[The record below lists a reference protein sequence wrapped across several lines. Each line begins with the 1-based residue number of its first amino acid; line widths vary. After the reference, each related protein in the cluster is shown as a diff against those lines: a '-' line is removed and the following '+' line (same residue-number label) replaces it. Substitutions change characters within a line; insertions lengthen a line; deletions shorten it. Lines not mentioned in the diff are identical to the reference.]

1 VSGEPAYL
9 SGIAELP
16 IAEIATMSDPITANA
31 VAVVRAAEDAG
42 IPMSAIDA
50 LLTYD
55 SLVAPD
61 VMQAN
66 RIADYLGLAPSYAS
80 TIGAA
85 GATPA
90 FACCVA
96 VGLISGGLADTIAIA
111 HSDLRASSGPSANVV
126 ARMAAVVGNLQFED
140 PFGLTMP
147 GLYSLLADWLLTRDL
162 ATKDQLALIA
172 VAARA
177 WAGLNPNARRSEPL
191 TIDEVLSAPRISG
204 PLGRLD
210 CCLITD
216 FSGALI
222 VTRATGPRSVEIIG
236 AAGHAAH
243 EEILQLDPDDPL
255 GPGKTAAR
263 RVYAAAGAGPEDI
276 DVAFLYDSFT
286 VTVALQLLA
295 YGLDRGAGLESVVSD
310 GGIGPGGHGLPVN
323 THGGLMSA
331 TTSGIFHIVEAVR
344 QLRGEADRRQIDG
357 ARSALVTNVGGVFSN
372 HCALI
377 LRGQI

>member
-1 VSGEPAYL
+1 MRAEPVYV

-16 IAEIATMSDPITANA
+16 IAEIATMPDPITANA
-31 VAVVRAAEDAG
+31 LAVAQAADDAG
-42 IPMSAIDA
+42 IPMRAIDA
-50 LLTYD
+50 LLSYD

-61 VMQAN
+61 IMQAN

-96 VGLISGGLADTIAIA
+96 MGLISGGLADTVAIA

-126 ARMAAVVGNLQFED
+126 KRMAAVVGNPQFED
-140 PFGLTMP
+140 PFGMTMP
-147 GLYSLLADWLLTRDL
+147 GLYSLLADWLLTQNL
-162 ATKDQLALIA
+162 VTNEQLALIA

-177 WAGLNPNARRSEPL
+177 WAGLNPNARRTERL
-191 TIDEVLSAPRISG
+191 TLDEVLSAPRISG
-204 PLGRLD
+204 AIGRLD

-222 VTRATGPRSVEIIG
+222 VTRAAGPGAVEIIG

-255 GPGKTAAR
+255 GPGRTAAR
-263 RVYAAAGAGPEDI
+263 RVYAAAGVGPGGI

-286 VTVALQLLA
+286 ITVALQLLA
-295 YGLDRGAGLESVVSD
+295 YGLDRGAGLQTLLCD
-310 GGIGPGGHGLPVN
+310 GGIGPGSPSLPVN

-344 QLRGEADRRQIDG
+344 QLRGEASRRQVDG
-357 ARSALVTNVGGVFSN
+357 ARTALVTNVGGVFSN

-377 LRGQI
+377 LRGPA